1 VDRDSIIKKRR
12 IGISLI
18 GLTLPYYCACPKQGT
33 GLLTKKISQ
42 FLFLV
47 VEDILILYPSYRTR
61 KKNHAPF
68 PGKNLFIAFYDGSD
82 FILTNKTTILLHRY
96 FFRLIYVYYSVI

>member
-1 VDRDSIIKKRR
+1 VDRDSIIKKGR

-61 KKNHAPF
+61 KKKSCIF
-68 PGKNLFIAFYDGSD
+68 SWKKSI
-82 FILTNKTTILLHRY
+82 HR
-96 FFRLIYVYYSVI
+96 FLPWFRLYSHQ